1 MEFVKAIDEID
12 EEFIQT
18 LHSFLPESSH
28 PPEDIDED
36 LVFQH
41 IYAEVMH
48 STKQLTQA
56 PEVIES
62 RDFFALGQLLGEI
75 ISPFLTPLY
84 IQTIQDNVSWKDLQS
99 SLDIMCAR
107 NPDLRLSPRS
117 VLGTTFFKDNVLI
130 DIVETF
136 KEIQGI
142 QADIK
147 RRLFR

>member
-1 MEFVKAIDEID
+1 M
-12 EEFIQT
+12 
-18 LHSFLPESSH
+18 
-28 PPEDIDED
+28 
-36 LVFQH
+36 
-41 IYAEVMH
+41 
-48 STKQLTQA
+48 
-56 PEVIES
+56 
-62 RDFFALGQLLGEI
+62 
-75 ISPFLTPLY
+75 
-84 IQTIQDNVSWKDLQS
+84 QTIQDNVSWKDLQS

-107 NPDLRLSPRS
+107 NPDLRLSPGN

>member
-1 MEFVKAIDEID
+1 MKLMRNSSRLYIASF
-12 EEFIQT
+12 QS
-18 LHSFLPESSH
+18 LHILPKT
-28 PPEDIDED
+28 PMRTWY
-36 LVFQH
+36 V
-41 IYAEVMH
+41 IYCKYVNILSANQFM
-48 STKQLTQA
+48 QA

-62 RDFFALGQLLGEI
+62 RDYFALGQSLGEI

-84 IQTIQDNVSWKDLQS
+84 MQTIQDNVSWKDLQS

-107 NPDLRLSPRS
+107 NPDLRLSPGN

-142 QADIK
+142 QGDIK